1 MPLNFTVGSDNEY
14 FLAIAKQGIHS
25 FMMLGVIKDDGSPQL
40 LARVG
45 KTNWIDPD
53 ASSGLK
59 MTAKSCG
66 KGTLAMIG
74 DEGITRKK
82 DHNVAVNYQAYTIS
96 LEQMKGFLSLI
107 KEIEAKQL
115 HNSRI
120 NNALINASE
129 EDRSISCYAPI
140 LGDKTRSVPF
150 EYKKLQEWTEA
161 PKDRIKYPT
170 SETIAT
176 HAQTLSATNT
186 CRTTSLNV
194 VECVLGFKTDISK
207 YFFVAPKFQT
217 TLSAGQP
224 LKETFYI
231 LPAPPIA
238 CTNQLTKQQT
248 YVLNKLYKRLEE
260 IPKSHPGDP
269 KTKEKFDQLKT
280 IYKQIAG
287 ENNLNAN
294 TLLTKII
301 EHEALNSKTLFTKR
315 SPNFLSRLFSMS
327 STTERLFKQM
337 KTELINTQSNLSNED
352 KSAAD
357 PKKPS

>member
-1 MPLNFTVGSDNEY
+1 MNLTDYINKIKTSGESLDFNETIVVIDANYNFTPTTFKNDDAINEAGKNSGSCKL
-14 FLAIAKQGIHS
+14 FS
-25 FMMLGVIKDDGSPQL
+25 F
-40 LARVG
+40 
-45 KTNWIDPD
+45 
-53 ASSGLK
+53 
-59 MTAKSCG
+59 
-66 KGTLAMIG
+66 
-74 DEGITRKK
+74 
-82 DHNVAVNYQAYTIS
+82 
-96 LEQMKGFLSLI
+96 
-107 KEIEAKQL
+107 
-115 HNSRI
+115 
-120 NNALINASE
+120 
-129 EDRSISCYAPI
+129 
-140 LGDKTRSVPF
+140 
-150 EYKKLQEWTEA
+150 
-161 PKDRIKYPT
+161 
-170 SETIAT
+170 
-176 HAQTLSATNT
+176 AQ
-186 CRTTSLNV
+186 
-194 VECVLGFKTDISK
+194 I
-207 YFFVAPKFQT
+207 
-217 TLSAGQP
+217 
-224 LKETFYI
+224 
-231 LPAPPIA
+231 
-238 CTNQLTKQQT
+238 NQLTKQQT